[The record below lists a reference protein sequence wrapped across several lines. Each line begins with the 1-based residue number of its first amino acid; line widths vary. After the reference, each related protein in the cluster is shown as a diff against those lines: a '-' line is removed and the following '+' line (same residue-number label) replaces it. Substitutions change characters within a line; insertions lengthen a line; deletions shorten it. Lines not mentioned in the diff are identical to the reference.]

1 MYILNYLILINIIK
15 DQKNIKPL
23 QTETMYL
30 GLTHKIEGQERRVGL
45 QGRTRAPDPTFSP

>member
-1 MYILNYLILINIIK
+1 MK
-15 DQKNIKPL
+15 KNIKPL

-45 QGRTRAPDPTFSP
+45 QGRARAPDPTFSY